1 VTVVANTIRGT
12 VLAAQAETARGPWT
26 QFKGLMGRADLPSG
40 GGLVIPGT
48 RGVHTHFMRFP
59 IDVVFYGKD
68 GVVLDVAHALPPWRF
83 SAYHLR
89 AKGVVEL
96 PAGTAA
102 ASATRLGDVLSF
114 ADTQPASTTRTEY
127 SPSGGN

>member
-1 VTVVANTIRGT
+1 MTIVANAIRRT
-12 VLAAQAETARGPWT
+12 VLAARADTARGPWK
-26 QFKGLMGRADLPSG
+26 QFKGLMGRADLLPG
-40 GGLVIPGT
+40 TGLVLPNT

-59 IDVVFYGKD
+59 IDVVFYDKNL
-68 GVVLDVAHALPPWRF
+68 VVLDVAHALRPWRL

-102 ASATRLGDVLSF
+102 ASATRRGDVLSF
-114 ADTQPASTTRTEY
+114 TEPEPNHAASAMH
-127 SPSGGN
+127 SPSGGS